1 MLIFA
6 LQIINAMKRV
16 SLLLVV
22 LLALTGMRA
31 DAQRVSLGKGPSV
44 DTMLTIRKAYAYNL
58 TSLDTSLAILQAM
71 RERKMEPE
79 WRLNLAEGDM
89 YSNTR
94 LVQKAIPFYEK
105 ALADESISDSIR
117 MALYKRMMDG
127 YDLIHDE
134 DHLMIYIYKMKEMA
148 ERLHD
153 NHFLALAE
161 FMAGKRLHLQGDT
174 QKGYDMCLHA
184 LELMKTSTNPRK
196 INELRAFYADLIRMY
211 TRDRR
216 FDDAVELTVLHE
228 EAARDSSKLNIQ
240 KLDDRAL
247 RRVYALRATLLAEAG
262 RMVEADA
269 AYTLWQGTT
278 GGNAVDDT
286 EILPYLILSGHNEEA
301 LGVIRRCREFL
312 AVVGDTI
319 SYWNLKMIFNEVQVL
334 AEMGEHD
341 SALEY
346 LDDAMIIADSIHV
359 RASQIE
365 MTTTYQLLEEQK
377 QAHRHSLKV
386 NWLIA
391 LLILVLLTAALVFY
405 FNRVINRRNKLLTK
419 VLNGLDTYRQAV
431 ISGQPLTSPE
441 VVAAFED
448 IRSMSDEAGLTADKT
463 EEPDDED
470 RRLFLEMDTQVT
482 RDKLFLNPR
491 LGRDELARL
500 IGVDKNRFGKMMGK
514 YSDASNAA
522 VYVNMKRVAYA
533 AKLLL
538 EHPEYTIATIANEC
552 GMSNTVTFNRTFKS
566 VYGMTPSEY
575 RSKAAS
581 LASISE

>member
-1 MLIFA
+1 
-6 LQIINAMKRV
+6 MKRV
-16 SLLLVV
+16 SVLLMV
-22 LLALTGMRA
+22 LLALTGVQA

-58 TSLDTSLAILQAM
+58 TSLDTSLAILHTM

-89 YSNTR
+89 YSNSR
-94 LVQKAIPFYEK
+94 LVSKAFPFYEK
-105 ALADESISDSIR
+105 ALADKSISDSIR

-134 DHLMIYIYKMKEMA
+134 DHLMIYIYQLKEMA

-153 NHFLALAE
+153 NHYLALAE
-161 FMAGKRLHLQGDT
+161 FMEGKRSHLHGDT
-174 QKGYDMCLHA
+174 QKGYALCRHA
-184 LELMKTSTNPRK
+184 LELMKTSTNERK
-196 INELRAFYADLIRMY
+196 INELRAFYAILIKMY
-211 TRDRR
+211 TRDKRY
-216 FDDAVELTVLHE
+216 DEAIELTVLHE
-228 EAARDSSKLNIQ
+228 QVARDSSKLKIQ
-240 KLDDRAL
+240 KLDERAL

-286 EILPYLILSGHNEEA
+286 EILPYLMLSGHNEEA
-301 LGVIRRCREFL
+301 LGLIRRCREFL
-312 AVVGDTI
+312 ASVDETI
-319 SYWNLKMIFNEVQVL
+319 SHWNLKMIFNEVQVL
-334 AEMGEHD
+334 ADMGQHD
-341 SALEY
+341 TALVY
-346 LDDAMIIADSIHV
+346 LDDAMAIADSLQA
-359 RASQIE
+359 RASQVE
-365 MTTTYQLLEEQK
+365 MSTTYQLLEEQK
-377 QAHRHSLKV
+377 QAHRRALMV
-386 NWLIA
+386 NWLFA
-391 LLILVLLTAALVFY
+391 LLILVVLTVALVFY
-405 FNRVINRRNKLLTK
+405 YNRVINRRNKLLTK

-441 VVAAFED
+441 VVAALED
-448 IRSMSDEAGLTADKT
+448 VRSVSDEAGLTADKT

-470 RRLFLEMDTQVT
+470 RRLYLEMDTQVT

-522 VYVNMKRVAYA
+522 VYINMKRVAYA